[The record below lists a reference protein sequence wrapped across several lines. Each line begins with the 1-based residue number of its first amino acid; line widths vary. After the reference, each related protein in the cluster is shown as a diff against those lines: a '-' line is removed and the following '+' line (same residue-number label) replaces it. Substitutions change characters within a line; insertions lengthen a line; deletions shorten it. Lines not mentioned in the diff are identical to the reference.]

1 MWRWRNLSSLTNG
14 WKWNKSLLVETRLPG
29 ISIEPVLP
37 ERPSALPRMDVAL
50 FAGFAARGP
59 CNIAI
64 AVDSVAAYEAC
75 FGGDLP
81 LARDPESR
89 ETLYANLPTAVRGF
103 FANGGRRC
111 WVVRLARTERHE
123 ARWTG
128 FTGRAPFE
136 DDMATSNRFAVGGML
151 CRLPGLEGG
160 DSKVRPAW
168 LEASSVGSWSD
179 DMEVSARIVQFPF
192 IARGLRRVQFG
203 LAFADPEGL
212 ATGDLI
218 EFIVDAGM
226 VRRYAKV
233 VRIEA
238 GEVLAIWC
246 ASLARTSRSPELPEQ
261 VGTAQIVGQSKRY
274 DAVLTEGARTSVTLE
289 TESSDL
295 QEGRW
300 LHFWSQG
307 ESVWM
312 LIERIDGA
320 TAYGAAWQQVSSR
333 LPRGRFTARKV
344 NMDLRIDLNG
354 LRREITGL
362 NPGLSGGQSLHAL
375 VADDEYYGDDAR
387 RHAAQGPALCA
398 SVTERDRVAG
408 ALKRTGFA
416 SFEALAQIFDTPAF
430 GQVHRNALRAAWLPI
445 GLDTQFT
452 ITATAAPQTRDA
464 LARDGLSLFDDS
476 LFLDP
481 ALATSTTDQIMPV
494 AERIRDIE
502 EGQLTGIHAGLDAPD
517 RKFGIPSIFAVPDA
531 AQPGWREMPSDG
543 IRNMAEPGA
552 PPRTGWRDHDEG
564 CHALLS
570 LGEGEE
576 ISGPDFGRFLDCGT
590 LIVEGPNLSGPRLAV
605 RDGSFTLRWSGGALG
620 ATFIL
625 EESGSA
631 DFTGAAEIYR
641 GPARRC
647 DRTNMRE
654 GAYFYRVYAEMDGN
668 VSAYSAVAVLVRAA
682 TFDTVPADVALLK
695 RLHLATIRIAAGSA
709 DMFTLLSMPQQFRS
723 AEALRYVNGLRQ
735 ISEGAGR
742 PDSFGR
748 SEERALSY
756 AALYHPWVSYRAARN
771 DSRVTTAYASC
782 PPDGVAAGQMARTA
796 TERGAWI
803 APANDLFVDI
813 IGISPDTANADQLSL
828 YNDRINMVRRD
839 PSGFVLIDADTL
851 SAEPEWRQISVRRL
865 MILLRR
871 LALVRGET
879 YVFEPNGDV
888 MRRAVERDLSQALE
902 AMHRRGAFA
911 GRTPS
916 QSFRVAADRRAG
928 DQDNGRMVFEIGVAP
943 SQPLRFLN
951 IRLVQ
956 QGGRL
961 TVAEEAA

>member
-1 MWRWRNLSSLTNG
+1 MWRWRNLSSPTNG
-14 WKWNKSLLVETRLPG
+14 WKWNKPLLVETRLPG

-81 LARDPESR
+81 LARDPQSR
-89 ETLYANLPTAVRGF
+89 ETLYANLPSAVRGF

-123 ARWTG
+123 ARWTEV
-128 FTGRAPFE
+128 TSRSVFE
-136 DDMATSNRFAVGGML
+136 DDVATSNRYTIGGML

-179 DMEVSARIVQFPF
+179 DMEVSARIAQFPF

-203 LAFADPEGL
+203 LAFADPGGL
-212 ATGDLI
+212 TAGDLI
-218 EFIVDAGM
+218 EFIVDGGL

-233 VRIEA
+233 VRVSG
-238 GEVLAIWC
+238 GEVIAIWC
-246 ASLARTSRSPELPEQ
+246 ASLARTSRSAESPVQ
-261 VGTAQIVGQSKRY
+261 NGTAQIVGQSKHY
-274 DAVLTEGARTSVTLE
+274 DAVLTEGERTSVALE
-289 TESSDL
+289 TENEEL
-295 QEGRW
+295 QVGRW

-312 LIERIDGA
+312 LVDRIDGA
-320 TAYGAAWQQVSSR
+320 TAYGTAWQQVASR

-344 NMDLRIDLNG
+344 SLDLRVDLNG
-354 LRREITGL
+354 VRREITGL
-362 NPGLSGGQSLHAL
+362 NPGLSGAQSLHAL
-375 VADDEYYGDDAR
+375 TTDDEYYGDDAR
-387 RHAAQGPALCA
+387 RHAAHGPALCA
-398 SVTERDRVAG
+398 SVAERDRVAD
-408 ALKRTGFA
+408 ALERTGLS
-416 SFEALAQIFDTPAF
+416 SFEALAQMFGTAAF
-430 GQVHRNALRAAWLPI
+430 GQAHRDALRAAWLPI
-445 GLDTQFT
+445 GLDTQFA
-452 ITATAAPQTRDA
+452 ITATAAPQARDA

-481 ALATSTTDQIMPV
+481 ALATTTTGQIMPI

-502 EGQLTGIHAGLDAPD
+502 EGQLTGIHAGLDTPD
-517 RKFGIPSIFAVPDA
+517 RKFGIPSVFTVPDA
-531 AQPGWREMPSDG
+531 SQPGWREMPSDG
-543 IRNMAEPGA
+543 IRNMADPGA
-552 PPRTGWRDHDEG
+552 PPNAVWRDHYEG
-564 CHALLS
+564 CHALLPLS
-570 LGEGEE
+570 EGEE
-576 ISGPDFGRFLDCGT
+576 LAGPDFGRFLDSGT
-590 LIVEGPNLSGPRLAV
+590 RLVQGPNLSGPRLAV

-620 ATFIL
+620 ATFVL

-641 GPARRC
+641 GPARRF

-654 GAYFYRVYAEMDGN
+654 GAYFYRIYAEIGGN

-682 TFDTVPADVALLK
+682 TFDSVPADPSLLE
-695 RLHLATIRIAAGSA
+695 RLHLATIRMAAGSA
-709 DMFTLLSMPQQFRS
+709 DMFALLSMPQSYRS
-723 AEALRYVNGLRQ
+723 GEALGYVKDLR
-735 ISEGAGR
+735 SVSDGAGL
-742 PDSFGR
+742 PDRLGR

-756 AALYHPWVSYRAARN
+756 AALYHPWVSSRTDRNENRA
-771 DSRVTTAYASC
+771 DILLTSC
-782 PPDGVAAGQMARTA
+782 PPDGVAAGQMAKTA
-796 TERGAWI
+796 AERGAWI

-813 IGISPDTANADQLSL
+813 IGLSPDISDADQLAL
-828 YNDRINMVRRD
+828 YNDRLNMIRRD
-839 PSGFVLIDADTL
+839 PRGFVLMDADTL
-851 SAEPEWRQISVRRL
+851 SAEAEWRQISVRRL

-888 MRRAVERDLSQALE
+888 MRRAVERDLSMALGD
-902 AMHRRGAFA
+902 MHRRGAFA
-911 GRTPS
+911 GKTPA

-951 IRLVQ
+951 VRLIQ

>member
-1 MWRWRNLSSLTNG
+1 
-14 WKWNKSLLVETRLPG
+14 LLVETRLPG

-81 LARDPESR
+81 LARDPRSR
-89 ETLYANLPTAVRGF
+89 ETLYANLPAAVRGF

-123 ARWTG
+123 ERWAAV
-128 FTGRAPFE
+128 TGRARFE
-136 DDMATSNRFAVGGML
+136 DDMASSNRFAIGGML

-160 DSKVRPAW
+160 ESKVRPAW

-179 DMEVSARIVQFPF
+179 DMEVSARITQFPF

-203 LAFADPEGL
+203 LAFVDPGGL
-212 ATGDLI
+212 SAGDLI

-233 VRIEA
+233 ARIEG

-246 ASLARTSRSPELPEQ
+246 ASLARTSRSPALPEQ
-261 VGTAQIVGQSKRY
+261 EGTAQIVGHSRHY
-274 DAVLTEGARTSVTLE
+274 DAVLTEGAGTSIRLE
-289 TESSDL
+289 MESADL
-295 QEGRW
+295 HEGRW

-312 LIERIDGA
+312 LVERIDGA
-320 TAYGAAWQQVSSR
+320 TGFGAAWQQVASR

-344 NMDLRIDLNG
+344 TMDFQVNLNG
-354 LRREITGL
+354 ARRVISGL
-362 NPGLSGGQSLHAL
+362 NPGLAGNVSIHAL
-375 VADDEYYGDDAR
+375 VTDDEYYWDDNR
-387 RHAAQGPALCA
+387 RHASEGAALCP
-398 SVTERDRVAG
+398 
-408 ALKRTGFA
+408 
-416 SFEALAQIFDTPAF
+416 SFEERGRVSDAIGRTNASTFDELAAIFGTTAFTAL
-430 GQVHRNALRAAWLPI
+430 HRNALRAAWLPV
-445 GLDTQFT
+445 GLDTQYAL
-452 ITATAAPQTRDA
+452 TATAAPQARDA
-464 LARDGLSLFDDS
+464 LARDGLSRFDDS

-481 ALATSTTDQIMPV
+481 ALATTTNGQIMAV

-502 EGQLTGIHAGLDAPD
+502 EGQLTGIHAGLDTPD
-517 RKFGIPSIFAVPDA
+517 RKFGIPSIFLVPDA

-543 IRNMAEPGA
+543 IRNMADAGA
-552 PPRTGWRDHDEG
+552 PPRAVWHDHNEG
-564 CHALLS
+564 CHALLP
-570 LGEGEE
+570 LREGEE
-576 ISGPDFGRFLDCGT
+576 LTGPDFGRFLDCGT
-590 LIVEGPNLSGPRLAV
+590 RLVEGPNLSGPRLAV

-620 ATFIL
+620 ATFVL

-641 GPARRC
+641 GPARRF

-654 GAYFYRVYAEMDGN
+654 GAYFYRVYAEIGRN

-682 TFDTVPADVALLK
+682 TFDSVPADPALLK
-695 RLHLATIRIAAGSA
+695 RLHLATIRMAAGSA
-709 DMFTLLSMPQQFRS
+709 DMFALLSMPQSYRTG
-723 AEALRYVNGLRQ
+723 EALGYVKDLR
-735 ISEGAGR
+735 SVSDGAGL
-742 PDSFGR
+742 PDRLGR

-756 AALYHPWVSYRAARN
+756 AALYHPWISYRTDRN
-771 DSRVTTAYASC
+771 ENRADILLTSC
-782 PPDGVAAGQMARTA
+782 PPDGVAAGQMAKTA
-796 TERGAWI
+796 AERGAWI

-813 IGISPDTANADQLSL
+813 IGLSPDISDADQLAL
-828 YNDRINMVRRD
+828 YNDRLNMIRRD
-839 PSGFVLIDADTL
+839 PRGFVLMDADTL
-851 SAEPEWRQISVRRL
+851 SPEAEWRQISVRRL

-888 MRRAVERDLSQALE
+888 MRRAVERDLSMALGD
-902 AMHRRGAFA
+902 MHRRGAFA
-911 GRTPS
+911 GKTPA
-916 QSFRVAADRRAG
+916 QSYRVAADRRAG

-951 IRLVQ
+951 VRLTQ

>member
-1 MWRWRNLSSLTNG
+1 MWRWRNLSSPTNG
-14 WKWNKSLLVETRLPG
+14 WKWNSSLLVETRLPG

-37 ERPSALPRMDVAL
+37 ERPSALPRMDIAL

-81 LARDPESR
+81 LARDRQSR
-89 ETLYANLPTAVRGF
+89 ETLYANLPAAVRGF

-123 ARWTG
+123 ARWTEV
-128 FTGRAPFE
+128 TGRRVFE
-136 DDMATSNRFAVGGML
+136 DDVATSNPFAIGGML

-179 DMEVSARIVQFPF
+179 DMEVSARIAQFPF

-203 LAFADPEGL
+203 LAFADPGGL
-212 ATGDLI
+212 VPGDLI

-233 VRIEA
+233 VRIA
-238 GEVLAIWC
+238 ASEVLAIWC
-246 ASLARTSRSPELPEQ
+246 ASLARTSRSPELPVQE
-261 VGTAQIVGQSKRY
+261 GTAQIVGQSKHY
-274 DAVLTEGARTSVTLE
+274 DAVLTEGVRTSVTFE
-289 TESSDL
+289 TESRDL

-312 LIERIDGA
+312 LVERIDGP
-320 TAYGAAWQQVSSR
+320 TAYGTAWQQVASR

-344 NMDLRIDLNG
+344 SVDLRVDLNG
-354 LRREITGL
+354 VRREVNGL
-362 NPGLSGGQSLHAL
+362 NPGLSGAQSLHAL
-375 VADDEYYGDDAR
+375 WTDDEYYSDDAR

-398 SVTERDRVAG
+398 SVTERDRVAD
-408 ALKRTGFA
+408 ALERTGLS

-430 GQVHRNALRAAWLPI
+430 GQVHRDALRAAWLPI
-445 GLDTQFT
+445 GLDTQFA
-452 ITATAAPQTRDA
+452 ITATAAPQARDA

-481 ALATSTTDQIMPV
+481 ALATLTTGQVMPV
-494 AERIRDIE
+494 AERIRDLE
-502 EGQLTGIHAGLDAPD
+502 EGQLTGIHAGLHTPD
-517 RKFGIPSIFAVPDA
+517 RKFGIPSIFAVPDSV
-531 AQPGWREMPSDG
+531 QPGWREMPGDG
-543 IRNMAEPGA
+543 IRNMADPGA
-552 PPRTGWRDHDEG
+552 PPRALWRDHDGG
-564 CHALLS
+564 CRVGVGDELP
-570 LGEGEE
+570 
-576 ISGPDFGRFLDCGT
+576 GPDFRRFLDCGT
-590 LIVEGPNLSGPRLAV
+590 RLVEGPNLSGPRLAV
-605 RDGSFTLRWSGGALG
+605 RDGTFTLRWSGGALG
-620 ATFIL
+620 ATFVL

-631 DFTGAAEIYR
+631 DFIGAVEIYR
-641 GPARRC
+641 GPARRF

-654 GAYFYRVYAEMDGN
+654 GAYFYRVYAELVGN
-668 VSAYSAVAVLVRAA
+668 VSNYSAVAVLVSAA
-682 TFDTVPADVALLK
+682 TFDALPADSALLR
-695 RLHLATIRIAAGSA
+695 RLHLATIRMAAGSA
-709 DMFTLLSMPQQFRS
+709 DMFALLSMPQQFRS
-723 AEALRYVNGLRQ
+723 AEALRHVNGLRHV
-735 ISEGAGR
+735 SDGAGL
-742 PDSFGR
+742 PDRLGR

-756 AALYHPWVSYRAARN
+756 AALYHPWVSYRTDRN
-771 DSRVTTAYASC
+771 ESRGATALASC
-782 PPDGVAAGQMARTA
+782 PPDGVAAGQMAQTA
-796 TERGAWI
+796 AERGSWI

-813 IGISPDTANADQLSL
+813 VGLSPAIPDADQLLL
-828 YNDRINMVRRD
+828 YSDRVNMVLRSPR
-839 PSGFVLIDADTL
+839 GFVLMDADTL
-851 SAEPEWRQISVRRL
+851 SAEPEWQQISVRRL

-911 GRTPS
+911 GKTPA

-951 IRLVQ
+951 VRLVQ

>member
-1 MWRWRNLSSLTNG
+1 M
-14 WKWNKSLLVETRLPG
+14 LVETRLPG
-29 ISIEPVLP
+29 ISVEPVLP
-37 ERPSALPRMDVAL
+37 ERPSALPRMDIAL

-81 LARDPESR
+81 LARDPQSR
-89 ETLYANLPTAVRGF
+89 ETLYANLPAAVRGF

-123 ARWTG
+123 ARWTEI
-128 FTGRAPFE
+128 TGRAVFE
-136 DDMATSNRFAVGGML
+136 DDIASSNRFAIGGML

-160 DSKVRPAW
+160 ESKVRPAW

-179 DMEVSARIVQFPF
+179 DMEVSARIAQFPF
-192 IARGLRRVQFG
+192 IARGLRRVPFG
-203 LAFADPEGL
+203 LAFADPGGL
-212 ATGDLI
+212 VPGDLI

-233 VRIEA
+233 ARIE
-238 GEVLAIWC
+238 GDDVLAIWC
-246 ASLARTSRSPELPEQ
+246 ASLARTSRSPALPVQ
-261 VGTAQIVGQSKRY
+261 DGTAQIVGQSKQY
-274 DAVLTEGARTSVTLE
+274 DAVLTEGGGTSITLE
-289 TESSDL
+289 TESAGL
-295 QEGRW
+295 LEGRW

-312 LIERIDGA
+312 LVERIDGA
-320 TAYGAAWQQVSSR
+320 KAYGPAWQQVASR

-344 NMDLRIDLNG
+344 SVDVRIDLNG
-354 LRREITGL
+354 ARREVTAM
-362 NPGLSGGQSLHAL
+362 NPGLFGAQSLHAL
-375 VADDEYYGDDAR
+375 ANDDEYYSDDAR
-387 RHAAQGPALCA
+387 RHATPGPALCS
-398 SVTERDRVAG
+398 SVAERDRVAG
-408 ALKRTGFA
+408 AIKRTGLS
-416 SFEALAQIFDTPAF
+416 SFDALAQIFGSASF
-430 GQVHRNALRAAWLPI
+430 GQVHRDALRAAWLPI
-445 GLDTQFT
+445 GLDTQFA
-452 ITATAAPQTRDA
+452 ITATAAPQARDA
-464 LARDGLSLFDDS
+464 LARNGLSLFDDS

-481 ALATSTTDQIMPV
+481 ALAPLTTGQVMPV

-502 EGQLTGIHAGLDAPD
+502 EGQLTGIHAGLDTPD

-543 IRNMAEPGA
+543 IRNMADPGA
-552 PPRTGWRDHDEG
+552 PPRAVWRDHDGG
-564 CHALLS
+564 CHALLPP
-570 LGEGEE
+570 GEGEE
-576 ISGPDFGRFLDCGT
+576 LSGPDFARFLDCGT
-590 LIVEGPNLSGPRLAV
+590 RLVDGPNLSGPRLAV

-620 ATFIL
+620 ATFVL

-641 GPARRC
+641 GPARRF

-654 GAYFYRVYAEMDGN
+654 GVHFYRVYAEIGGN
-668 VSAYSAVAVLVRAA
+668 VSTYSAVAVLVRAA
-682 TFDTVPADVALLK
+682 TFDSIPADPALLR
-695 RLHLATIRIAAGSA
+695 RLHLATIRMAAGSA
-709 DMFTLLSMPQQFRS
+709 DMFALLSMPQQYRS
-723 AEALRYVNGLRQ
+723 AEALRHVNGLRH
-735 ISEGAGR
+735 ISDGAGL
-742 PDSFGR
+742 PDRLGR

-756 AALYHPWVSYRAARN
+756 AALYHPWVSYRTDRN
-771 DSRVTTAYASC
+771 ESRVTTALASC

-796 TERGAWI
+796 AERGSWI

-813 IGISPDTANADQLSL
+813 VGLSPAIPDADQLLL
-828 YNDRINMVRRD
+828 YSDRVNMVLRSPR
-839 PSGFVLIDADTL
+839 GFVLMDSDTL
-851 SAEPEWRQISVRRL
+851 STEPEWQQISVRRL
-865 MILLRR
+865 MVLLRR

-888 MRRAVERDLSQALE
+888 MRRAVERDLTMALGD
-902 AMHRRGAFA
+902 MHRRGAFA
-911 GRTPS
+911 GKTPA
-916 QSFRVAADRRAG
+916 QSFRVASDRRAG

-951 IRLVQ
+951 VRLVQ